1 MPMLQV
7 AGLLFVIGKVG
18 NWFTSLG
25 LLYTCESF
33 TSCLQH
39 RPMMM
44 ANLCPACFISGQP
57 VCCGL
62 FFVHV
67 GKLEL

>member
-1 MPMLQV
+1 MLMLQV

-33 TSCLQH
+33 MSCLHIEQI
-39 RPMMM
+39 RM
-44 ANLCPACFISGQP
+44 AKLCPACFSSQP
-57 VCCGL
+57 VCCSL
-62 FFVHV
+62 RFVHM